1 MGGTLVGRLA
11 TSPSRE
17 LSIGRARGYERGME
31 RPGLTLDNKARLV
44 ALLAAILAAAA
55 LRLLPHPP
63 NFSPIAAIALFA
75 GAHMP
80 RKLLAFVAPF
90 GALVLSDIALGGFYP
105 GMNFVYLSFGLTVL
119 IGWSIASRR
128 TPLHI
133 GAAAV
138 ASSVLFFV
146 LTNFGM
152 WLFSG
157 IYPLTS
163 AGLVACYVAAVPF
176 FQNTLAGDLFF
187 TALLFGGFALAER
200 LLPAIRQRPLVA
212 S

>member
-1 MGGTLVGRLA
+1 
-11 TSPSRE
+11 
-17 LSIGRARGYERGME
+17 ME

-44 ALLAAILAAAA
+44 ALLTAIFGAAA
-55 LRLLPHPP
+55 LRLVPHPP
-63 NFSPIAAIALFA
+63 NFSPIAAMALFA
-75 GAHMP
+75 GAYMP

-90 GALVLSDIALGGFYP
+90 GALILSDIALGGFYP
-105 GMNFVYLSFGLTVL
+105 GMNFVYLSFALTVL
-119 IGWSIASRR
+119 IGWAVASRK
-128 TPLHI
+128 TPLTI

-138 ASSVLFFV
+138 AGSILFFI

-157 IYPLTS
+157 IYPVTQ
-163 AGLVACYVAAVPF
+163 AGLIACYVAAIPF
-176 FQNTLAGDLFF
+176 FQNTLAGDLFY

-200 LLPAIRQRPLVA
+200 MLPAIRQRHLVA